1 MSFLRIVFLPD
12 FENFSAAIK
21 PDAGDLCQCSAS
33 GDEKEKFMQDPGT
46 GKYSCSSFP
55 GIFPCDPVGK
65 TAPYPVGRFPQ
76 MKSMQ
81 GFHGNGFVLIDLPI
95 GHRMNRIGLHIASEF
110 RGGSGFHIIPYL
122 LRAGGING
130 KGIFH
135 RLLPDPFQY
144 RKSPPVKC
152 LATFKEQAV
161 GGATDHKCGICRR
174 IFTGF
179 LLVFF

>member
-1 MSFLRIVFLPD
+1 MSFFRIVFLPD

-65 TAPYPVGRFPQ
+65 TAPYSVGRFPQ
-76 MKSMQ
+76 MKIMQ

-95 GHRMNRIGLHIASEF
+95 GIGSLSALQKST
-110 RGGSGFHIIPYL
+110 GQMPCNLQGAGSGRRDGSQMRNLQKDFYGVSSCIFLNWMLQFPVVKFLIT
-122 LRAGGING
+122 AENG
-130 KGIFH
+130 KPPEASLFRRY
-135 RLLPDPFQY
+135 RL
-144 RKSPPVKC
+144 
-152 LATFKEQAV
+152 
-161 GGATDHKCGICRR
+161 
-174 IFTGF
+174 
-179 LLVFF
+179 